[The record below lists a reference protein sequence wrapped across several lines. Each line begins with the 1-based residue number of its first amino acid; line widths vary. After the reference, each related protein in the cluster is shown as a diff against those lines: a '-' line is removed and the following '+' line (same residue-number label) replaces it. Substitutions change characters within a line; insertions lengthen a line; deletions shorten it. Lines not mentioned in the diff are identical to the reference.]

1 MGCRCIVKMHGSRRL
16 QPAPVAMCRLIGA
29 VLVCFQIFFG
39 SEGMSQDNNKS
50 SIIVDSR
57 MSIAEAI
64 DGTKAPEHVIRELC
78 LVDVLYYSFD
88 GELHQGQLVV
98 HQSVRQEVEE
108 IFALMRSERFP
119 IARAVPIVRYG
130 WSDNAS
136 MAANNTSAFNY
147 RRVAGT
153 RRLSRHA
160 TGHAVDI
167 NPIQN
172 PVIYQ
177 DGRISPKDAIY
188 EPGTAGTLSEDGSVV
203 RAFIDRGWCWGRHFK
218 SMMDHHHFQKP

>member
-1 MGCRCIVKMHGSRRL
+1 MHGSRRF
-16 QPAPVAMCRLIGA
+16 QSAPTAMCRFIVA
-29 VLVCFQIFFG
+29 FLVCYQIFIG
-39 SEGMSQDNNKS
+39 SEAMSQDNDQGR
-50 SIIVDSR
+50 IIVDSQ
-57 MSIAEAI
+57 MSFTEAI
-64 DGTKAPEHVIRELC
+64 DGTKAPDHVIRELC

-88 GELHQGQLVV
+88 GKLHQGQLIV

-119 IARAVPIVRYG
+119 VARVVPIVRYG

-136 MAANNTSAFNY
+136 MADNNTSAFNY

-167 NPIQN
+167 NPVQN

-177 DGRISPKDAIY
+177 NGRISPKDAVY
-188 EPGTAGTLSEDGSVV
+188 QPGAGGTLSANSSVV
-203 RAFIDRGWCWGRHFK
+203 RAFIDRGWCWGGHFRT
-218 SMMDHHHFQKP
+218 MMDHHHFQKP

>member
-1 MGCRCIVKMHGSRRL
+1 
-16 QPAPVAMCRLIGA
+16 MCTLIGA
-29 VLVCFQIFFG
+29 FVVFFQIFVG
-39 SEGMSQDNNKS
+39 SEAMSQDNDQS
-50 SIIVDSR
+50 RIIVDSQ
-57 MSIAEAI
+57 MSFTEAI
-64 DGTKAPEHVIRELC
+64 DGTKAPDHVIRELC

-88 GELHQGQLVV
+88 GKLHQGQLIV

-119 IARAVPIVRYG
+119 VARAIPIVRYG

-136 MAANNTSAFNY
+136 MADNNTSAFNY

-177 DGRISPKDAIY
+177 SGRMSPKCAVY
-188 EPGTAGTLSEDGSVV
+188 QPEAAGTLSEDSSVL
-203 RAFIDRGWCWGRHFK
+203 GRPFQDHDGPPSFSEALIFLK
-218 SMMDHHHFQKP
+218 SVGPYTQGIET

>member
-1 MGCRCIVKMHGSRRL
+1 MHGSRRL
-16 QPAPVAMCRLIGA
+16 QSAPTAMCTLIGA
-29 VLVCFQIFFG
+29 VLVFFQIFVG
-39 SEGMSQDNNKS
+39 SEAMSQDNDQGR
-50 SIIVDSR
+50 IIVDSQ
-57 MSIAEAI
+57 MSFTEAI
-64 DGTKAPEHVIRELC
+64 DGTKAPDHVIRELC

-88 GELHQGQLVV
+88 GKLHQGQLIV

-119 IARAVPIVRYG
+119 VARVVPIVRYG

-136 MAANNTSAFNY
+136 MADNNTSAFNY

-160 TGHAVDI
+160 VDI
-167 NPIQN
+167 NPVQN

-177 DGRISPKDAIY
+177 NGRISPKDAVY
-188 EPGTAGTLSEDGSVV
+188 QPGAGGTLSENSSVV
-203 RAFIDRGWCWGRHFK
+203 RAFIDRGWCWGGHFRT
-218 SMMDHHHFQKP
+218 MMDHHHFQKP

>member
-1 MGCRCIVKMHGSRRL
+1 
-16 QPAPVAMCRLIGA
+16 
-29 VLVCFQIFFG
+29 
-39 SEGMSQDNNKS
+39 MSQDNNQS
-50 SIIVDSR
+50 GIIVDSR
-57 MSIAEAI
+57 MSFAEAI
-64 DGTKAPEHVIRELC
+64 HGTKAPGHVIRELC

-88 GELHQGQLVV
+88 GKLHQGQLIV

-119 IARAVPIVRYG
+119 VARAVPIVRYG

-147 RRVAGT
+147 RRVSGT

-167 NPIQN
+167 NPVQN

-177 DGRISPKDAIY
+177 SGRISPKDAVY
-188 EPGTAGTLSEDGSVV
+188 QPGAAGTLSEDSSVV
-203 RAFIDRGWCWGRHFK
+203 RAFIDRGWRWGGQF
-218 SMMDHHHFQKP
+218 STMMDRHHFQKP

>member
-1 MGCRCIVKMHGSRRL
+1 
-16 QPAPVAMCRLIGA
+16 
-29 VLVCFQIFFG
+29 
-39 SEGMSQDNNKS
+39 MSQENNQGG
-50 SIIVDSR
+50 IIVDSR
-57 MSIAEAI
+57 MSFTEAI
-64 DGTKAPEHVIRELC
+64 EGTKAPEHVIRELC
-78 LVDVLYYSFD
+78 LADVLYYSFD
-88 GELHQGQLVV
+88 GKLHQGQLIV
-98 HQSVRQEVEE
+98 HQSVRQDVEE
-108 IFALMRSERFP
+108 IFALMRGERFP
-119 IARAVPIVRYG
+119 VARVIPIVHYG

-136 MAANNTSAFNY
+136 MVANNTSAFNY
-147 RRVAGT
+147 RWVAGT

-177 DGRISPKDAIY
+177 DGRISPKDARY
-188 EPGTAGTLSEDGSVV
+188 QPGIAGTLSEDGSVV

>member
-1 MGCRCIVKMHGSRRL
+1 
-16 QPAPVAMCRLIGA
+16 
-29 VLVCFQIFFG
+29 
-39 SEGMSQDNNKS
+39 MSQDNHQS
-50 SIIVDSR
+50 SIIIDSQ
-57 MSIAEAI
+57 MSFAEAI
-64 DGTKAPEHVIRELC
+64 DGTKAPDHVIRELC

-88 GELHQGQLVV
+88 GKLHQGQLVV
-98 HQSVRQEVEE
+98 HQSVRQEMEE

-119 IARAVPIVRYG
+119 VARAIPIVRYG

-136 MAANNTSAFNY
+136 MADNNTSAFNY

-177 DGRISPKDAIY
+177 ERPDIAQRRRLSTRDSGNILRGQCRGPGLYRSRLVLGPPFQDHDGPPSFSKALILLKSVGPCM
-188 EPGTAGTLSEDGSVV
+188 PGIET
-203 RAFIDRGWCWGRHFK
+203 
-218 SMMDHHHFQKP
+218 